1 MIKRVL
7 MCLTLGISLLTG
19 VPGVF
24 GQDQDDPTLLLD
36 LGRPSVRG
44 RTLDISPG
52 TIYSS
57 QSGASVTF
65 DRMIRDLGSCRYVF
79 IGESHNS
86 LAMHDIQLA
95 VIRGLRERG
104 GELVVGLE
112 MYPVTDQEPLTK
124 WSLGLLTN
132 EEFLAEGRW
141 YVNWNFNFGYYRK
154 IFEYC
159 KEMSIPL
166 RALNV
171 PRDIISRVR
180 LGGWESLS
188 EDQKNLVP
196 APDLTQADHKRL
208 IRAVFS
214 STELP
219 PQMKGAGLDMMFEGL
234 YRSQVAWDETM
245 AANARQA
252 FQVGK
257 ARVVV
262 LAGSGH
268 LLYHLGINFR
278 VSQKDPSPSRTIV
291 CVSVPSG
298 SKGLKV
304 SRGLADYIWAIPEE
318 ARPAFPEIGL
328 AFKRFGGLDNLVVDR
343 KPIDGAA
350 SAADFDKGDVIL
362 SVDGKAFSDINALR
376 TYLAGFGWDEEVK
389 FRFLRAG
396 QEKEVILKLVQP
408 PPKEPAK

>member
-1 MIKRVL
+1 M
-7 MCLTLGISLLTG
+7 
-19 VPGVF
+19 
-24 GQDQDDPTLLLD
+24 
-36 LGRPSVRG
+36 
-44 RTLDISPG
+44 
-52 TIYSS
+52 
-57 QSGASVTF
+57 
-65 DRMIRDLGSCRYVF
+65 
-79 IGESHNS
+79 
-86 LAMHDIQLA
+86 
-95 VIRGLRERG
+95 
-104 GELVVGLE
+104 
-112 MYPVTDQEPLTK
+112 
-124 WSLGLLTN
+124 
-132 EEFLAEGRW
+132 
-141 YVNWNFNFGYYRK
+141 NWNFNFGYYRK

-180 LGGWESLS
+180 MGGWESLS
-188 EDQKNLVP
+188 EDQKKLVP
-196 APDLTQADHKRL
+196 ALDLTQADHKRL

-268 LLYHLGINFR
+268 LLYHLGINYR

-298 SKGLKV
+298 LKSLKV

-350 SAADFDKGDVIL
+350 SASDFDKGDVIL
-362 SVDGKAFSDINALR
+362 SVDGKVFSDINALR
-376 TYLAGFGWDEEVK
+376 TYLAGFGWGEGVK
-389 FRFLRAG
+389 FRLLRAG